1 MRMSW
6 VSAAA
11 AQGRS
16 KVWKSGGGAKF
27 APTDEIGLTS
37 SYGPCYMISVSI
49 ILRKVT
55 LHSYHITFDDVHSY
69 RLVQRQSSRTSQ
81 KEIISCY
88 LAASLYIFDK
98 HRIKV
103 SLACDF
109 NRQATMTTKV
119 VQLSNLHCSFG
130 ICKGQTNKDRST
142 FFFMKLNNC
151 RQFFCYCLWPIWQNI
166 QKSVKTL
173 TKDH

>member
-1 MRMSW
+1 
-6 VSAAA
+6 
-11 AQGRS
+11 
-16 KVWKSGGGAKF
+16 
-27 APTDEIGLTS
+27 
-37 SYGPCYMISVSI
+37 MISVSI
-49 ILRKVT
+49 IMRKVT